1 MSTPIIKTASY
12 VGTGVAQRIR
22 IGFKPDLLFIKGA
35 GQYASF
41 QHEYT
46 WGGGRQAFGNV
57 TLTGSDGTLCYF
69 TDEGFALKT
78 DASNNSLGV
87 TYHYLAI
94 KDNESSVLQ
103 TGNYNGYRYQT
114 VAANGANSDPV
125 TLDILKAKP
134 DVFFIK
140 RDSATR
146 PAVFAN
152 SSFVKKDGA
161 YAPDP
166 TLLTVNADGTLSLS
180 TDISV
185 NENNAFD
192 SGEAHNFFALYQ
204 NGNGWFT
211 TSYIGTGAA
220 LNVPVPITPAAAIVI
235 PNAAGAMVFNWGTMG
250 ANSADGGNTVLA
262 ANKITGFSAGNIT
275 IGTDASVNTLG
286 VTYTVM
292 CFAASSPQQVRAA
305 KLSQRTAVRMR
316 NGGGVISRIACGSD
330 NSLGVAGA
338 ITLEWMGEFS
348 GNVAEQTLLSRGGT
362 ATTGSRGTPTNGSFN
377 YALVYTDGSANGLEV
392 CTSDQFSNV
401 APSPTVTA
409 FNRWRT
415 GWKPQLG
422 RRYHLMFTHDGIDK
436 WLMYVDGKLVNWR
449 RFPQSVIGLNG
460 ITNTPGL
467 FMGFGARYANGAWYA
482 SQNTLHALSRI
493 YSRMLSASEVFQRYK
508 LGFLGQSVQDI
519 TSGLVE
525 EWKFTESTGSIVA
538 STINTANNG
547 TITNG
552 GWVKP

>member
-1 MSTPIIKTASY
+1 MTTPIIKTASY
-12 VGTGVAQRIR
+12 VGIGAPQRIR
-22 IGFKPDLLFIKGA
+22 LGFKPDLLFIKGA
-35 GQYASF
+35 SQYASF
-41 QHEYT
+41 QHDYT
-46 WGGGRQAFGNV
+46 WAGGREAFGNT

-69 TDEGFALKT
+69 TDDGFTLKA
-78 DASNNSLGV
+78 DASNNAAGV

-94 KDNESSVLQ
+94 KDNESGILQ

-134 DVFFIK
+134 DAFFVK

-192 SGEAHNFFALYQ
+192 SGEAHNFFALFN
-204 NGNGWFT
+204 NGNSWYT
-211 TSYIGTGAA
+211 TSYVGTGAA

-235 PNAAGAMVFNWGTMG
+235 PQASGSMIFNWGTMG
-250 ANSADGGNTVLA
+250 ANSADGGNTALV
-262 ANKITGFSAGNIT
+262 ANKIKGFSAGNIS

-286 VTYTVM
+286 VTYTVL
-292 CFAASSPQQVRAA
+292 CFAASSPQQISASKIA
-305 KLSQRTAVRMR
+305 QRTALRMR
-316 NGGGVISRIACGSD
+316 NQSGVISRVACGSD

-338 ITLEWMGEFS
+338 ITLEWIGEFS
-348 GNVAEQTLLSRGGT
+348 GNVSEHVLMSRGGG
-362 ATTGSRGTPTNGSFN
+362 ASTGSRSTPANGSFN
-377 YALVYTDGSANGLEV
+377 YAMAYTDSANGLEV

-401 APSPTVTA
+401 APSPSVTA

-460 ITNTPGL
+460 ITNTAGL

-482 SQNTLHALSRI
+482 SQNTLHALGRI
-493 YSRMLSASEVFQRYK
+493 YNRMLSTSEVLQRYQ
-508 LGFLGQSVQDI
+508 LGFLGQSVPDI
-519 TSGLVE
+519 ASGLVE
-525 EWKFTESTGSIVA
+525 EWGFTEATGSTVA
-538 STINTANNG
+538 ATINSVNNG

-552 GWVKP
+552 AWVKP

>member
-1 MSTPIIKTASY
+1 MTAPIIKTSSY

-35 GQYASF
+35 SQYASF
-41 QHEYT
+41 QHDYT
-46 WGGGRQAFGNV
+46 WGGGRQAFGNT
-57 TLTGSDGTLCYF
+57 TLTGSDGTQNYF
-69 TDEGFALKT
+69 TDEGFALKA
-78 DASNNSLGV
+78 DASNNAAGV

-94 KDNESSVLQ
+94 NDNQSGMLQ

-114 VAANGANSDPV
+114 TAANGANSDPV

-134 DVFFIK
+134 DAFFVK

-152 SSFVKKDGA
+152 SSVVKKDGA

-204 NGNGWFT
+204 NGNCWYT
-211 TSYIGTGAA
+211 TSYVGTGAA

-235 PNAAGAMVFNWGTMG
+235 PNASGAMIFNWGAMG
-250 ANSADGGNTVLA
+250 ADSADGGNTVLA
-262 ANKITGFSAGNIT
+262 ANKITGFSAGNIA

-286 VTYTVM
+286 VTYTVL
-292 CFAASSPQQVRAA
+292 CFAASSPQQIRDA
-305 KLSQRTAVRMR
+305 KLAQRTALRMR
-316 NGGGVISRIACGSD
+316 NQSGVTSRIACGSD

-338 ITLEWMGEFS
+338 ITLEWVGEFS
-348 GNVAEQTLLSRGGT
+348 SNVTEHVLMSRGGT
-362 ATTGSRGTPTNGSFN
+362 ASTGSRGTPASGSFN
-377 YALVYTDGSANGLEV
+377 YAMVYTDAANGLEV
-392 CTSDQFSNV
+392 CTSDQFSNEV
-401 APSPTVTA
+401 PSPTVTA

-422 RRYHLMFTHDGIDK
+422 RRYHLMFTHDGVDK

-449 RFPQSVIGLNG
+449 RFPMSVIGLNG
-460 ITNTPGL
+460 IVNTAGL

-482 SQNTLHALSRI
+482 SQNTLHALGRV
-493 YSRMLSASEVFQRYK
+493 YNRMLSAWEVAQRYNI
-508 LGFLGQSVQDI
+508 GFLGQSGQDI

-525 EWKFTESTGSIVA
+525 EWKFSDGAGSTVA
-538 STINTANNG
+538 ATVNAANNG